1 MFFPDVI
8 FSPNNP
14 FYNFFLF
21 FATRTPTLSKN
32 QNLRVWNNS
41 DNKGRTVLHYA
52 AANSDPAIYNWMME
66 DEDFKTLAD
75 CTDKDGKKPEYYLTH
90 KEL

>member
-1 MFFPDVI
+1 MSFFLPLI
-8 FSPNNP
+8 HSTTFFYFSP
-14 FYNFFLF
+14 LE
-21 FATRTPTLSKN
+21 TQLSLKTKTS
-32 QNLRVWNNS
+32 VWNNS